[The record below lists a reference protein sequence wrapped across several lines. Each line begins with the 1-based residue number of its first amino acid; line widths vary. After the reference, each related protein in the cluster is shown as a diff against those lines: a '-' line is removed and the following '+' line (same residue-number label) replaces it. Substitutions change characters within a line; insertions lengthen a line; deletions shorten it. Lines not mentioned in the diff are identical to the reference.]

1 MKYEIAGD
9 PIMSAA
15 CHCTQC
21 QKVTGTAYSLNIGVP
36 SDQFNITGD
45 ALTTYLDKGDSG
57 EDLRRYFLQS
67 VWLTSVYRSQLY
79 TGVTIVTAGTLNDT
93 AVFKPSVNIYCDSKM
108 EWLKHRH
115 KTVDFAQMP
124 TK

>member
-1 MKYEIAGD
+1 MKYEIASD

-21 QKVTGTAYSLNIGVP
+21 QKITGTAYSLNIGVP

-57 EDLRRYFLQS
+57 EDLRRYFFCNRCGS
-67 VWLTSVYRSQLY
+67 PLY
-79 TGVTIVTAGTLNDT
+79 TEANSIPG
-93 AVFKPSVNIYCDSKM
+93 
-108 EWLKHRH
+108 
-115 KTVDFAQMP
+115 
-124 TK
+124 